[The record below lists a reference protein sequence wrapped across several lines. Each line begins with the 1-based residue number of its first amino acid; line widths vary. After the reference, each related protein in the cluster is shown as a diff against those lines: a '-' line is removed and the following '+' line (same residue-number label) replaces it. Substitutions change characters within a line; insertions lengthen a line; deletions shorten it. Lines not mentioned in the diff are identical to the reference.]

1 MIKNPKHLRI
11 CFVNIYISM
20 VLLITN
26 PSLLKRRIIGRVKMN
41 IIKPRLNLFPFLSH

>member
-1 MIKNPKHLRI
+1 MIKKQKHLKI

-26 PSLLKRRIIGRVKMN
+26 PSILKKRIIGRVKIN
-41 IIKPRLNLFPFLSH
+41 IIKPRLNLFPSLSH